1 MTSWKL
7 VQKAKDILE
16 REKGTIQ
23 KRWGGK
29 ITVCLLYPNSYHVG
43 MSNLGFQT
51 LYRILN
57 AQDDVVCE
65 RAFLPDPEDLQIHRN
80 TRTPLF
86 SLESQKPLSTFDIL
100 AFSISFENDFLN
112 VLTLLDLAH
121 LPLESRLR
129 EGRYPWVIGGGVAVF
144 LNPEPMSEF
153 FDLFI
158 LGEAEEV
165 LGEFLEVWRHTLL
178 DKGNREKDD
187 VLAHLS
193 RVEGVYV
200 PKFYRVVYAEDGKI
214 AGMEPESGFPRRV
227 KRRWVLQLDSFPT
240 QSTLFT
246 PDTEFKEM
254 ALVEMNRGCP
264 RGCRFCAA
272 CFVYHPFRNRSLSLL
287 ESISKKALLEEHR
300 IGLTGTAVSDHPQLL
315 ALCQNI
321 LSQQGGISLASLR
334 VDAVTPPLVQCLKEG
349 KERTVA
355 IAPEAGS
362 ERLRRMV
369 KKGYSEDEILRSVDT
384 LVEKGVYQI
393 KCYFLIGL
401 PTETGEDVKEIVH
414 LARRIRHHI
423 LSGQKGGRK
432 RWRLV
437 LSVNPFIPKPAT
449 PFQWAPLEE
458 VGELKKKLK
467 MIQKGIQ
474 REEGMEMIHDLPKWA
489 YVQALL
495 SRGDR
500 RVGKILMASQRHH
513 GNWRQAFQETS
524 INPDFYVYR
533 KRDLDEIFP
542 WDFIDHGIS
551 KERLKEE
558 YVKAM
563 QEAGVADSD
572 TEIGG
577 RGDGRKQRAVGGE
590 Q

>member
-16 REKGTIQ
+16 KERGTVQ
-23 KRWGGK
+23 KKWGGK

-65 RAFLPDPEDLQIHRN
+65 RAFVPDPEDLQVYRN
-80 TRTPLF
+80 TQTPLF
-86 SLESQKPLSTFDIL
+86 SLESQKPLSSFDIL
-100 AFSISFENDFLN
+100 AFSISFEIDFLN
-112 VLTLLDLAH
+112 VLTLLELAH

-165 LGEFLEVWRHTLL
+165 IGEFLEVCRQTLL
-178 DKGNREKDD
+178 DKERREKDHF
-187 VLAHLS
+187 LIHLS

-200 PKFYRVVYAEDGKI
+200 PKFYRVIYAEDGKI
-214 AGMEPESGFPRRV
+214 AAMEPESGFRRKV
-227 KRRWVLQLDSFPT
+227 KRRWVSKLDQFPT

-246 PDTEFKEM
+246 PDTEFREM

-287 ESISKKALLEEHR
+287 ESISKEALLEEHR

-315 ALCQNI
+315 PLCQSI
-321 LSQQGGISLASLR
+321 LSQQGGISLSSLR
-334 VDAVTPPLVQCLKEG
+334 VDAVTPPLIQCLREG
-349 KERTVA
+349 EERTVA

-369 KKGYSEDEILRSVDT
+369 KKDYREEEILRSVDT
-384 LVEKGVYQI
+384 LVENGVSQI

-401 PTETGEDVKEIVH
+401 PTETDEDVKEILRLVK
-414 LARRIRHHI
+414 RIRHHI
-423 LSGQKGGRK
+423 LSGQKDGRK

-449 PFQWAPLEE
+449 PFQWVPLEE
-458 VGELKKKLK
+458 VGVLKKKLK
-467 MIQKGIQ
+467 MIQRGVQ
-474 REEGMEMIHDLPKWA
+474 GERGMEMIHDLPKWA
-489 YVQALL
+489 YIQALL

-500 RVGKILMASQRHH
+500 RVGKILMATHRDQ
-513 GNWRQAFQETS
+513 GNWSQAFRETD

-533 KRDLDEIFP
+533 RRDLDEIFP
-542 WDFIDHGIS
+542 WDFIDHGIP
-551 KERLKEE
+551 KERLREE

-563 QEAGVADSD
+563 KEAGLT
-572 TEIGG
+572 TEG
-577 RGDGRKQRAVGGE
+577 
-590 Q
+590 